1 MVSLRDES
9 RVVKKAGDD
18 TGLAFRKAGSL
29 DILMWELSL
38 LVMGEPCKCRG
49 EITPGE
55 CG

>member
-38 LVMGEPCKCRG
+38 LVMGEP
-49 EITPGE
+49 
-55 CG
+55 